1 MTVISAEIQEVFEAI
16 ANDGYESSVELAKSF
31 LLMKPLSQGDPLV
44 ALSCSEDG
52 DDKSIYICW
61 LDFGVSLDIELPPRR
76 LSIHLWKNLLSDE
89 MSNEMSDEMSE
100 ISNSH
105 QTHHYFDVS
114 DPQQITNCKQ
124 LMIAWASA
132 YPEVGLYG
140 FIPLSKLV

>member
-61 LDFGVSLDIELPPRR
+61 PDFDVSLDIELPPKR
-76 LSIHLWKNLLSDE
+76 LSLHLWKNLISDG
-89 MSNEMSDEMSE
+89 MSDEM
-100 ISNSH
+100 SNSH

-114 DPQQITNCKQ
+114 DPQQITKCKQ
-124 LMIAWASA
+124 LIIAWASA